1 MEIDNEAR
9 SSKRLFLA
17 FKLYLR
23 NILDISEDTNKEAT
37 MEEVKAGIPMKGQ
50 AAWVLI
56 FSILVASAGLN
67 TSSTAV
73 VIGAMLISPLMGPI
87 LGLGMS
93 LGINDM
99 DLMRKAI
106 KNFGVMVVLGLLT
119 SFLFFSIPIF
129 QNETPELRA
138 RTYPDVR
145 DVIIAF
151 AGGLALIVA
160 LSRKTKQFNTIAGV
174 AIATALMPPLCTA
187 GYGLATQKWDFFG
200 GALFLFTIN
209 TIFIALATFLVVRF
223 LQFPVVEY
231 VNSSKRKRISQ
242 LVYLVSLA
250 IIIPSIYM
258 FYELYKKSDFEQ
270 KTENLI
276 REHKELYDMVV
287 LDKKI
292 DIKTK
297 TVSFATIGK
306 SISNEVVEGW
316 KDKLKKQ
323 GYDEVK
329 FEITQNAENLET
341 QTKLEHIEKTYL
353 STQQL
358 LNKKDELLNRQER
371 DILDL
376 QKQINITEKSK
387 VPFDQIAKEIKINY
401 SNIEKISFAKF
412 IQTDFSKYDTIPVF
426 YLDWKMGVPEATKN
440 KELQKIQTWLRV
452 KLHSE
457 KIKIYPNTIII

>member
-1 MEIDNEAR
+1 MENHKEER
-9 SSKRLFLA
+9 SFKRLFVA

-23 NILDISEDTNKEAT
+23 DILDISEDTNKEAT
-37 MEEVKAGIPMKGQ
+37 LEEVKAGITMKGQ

-56 FSILVASAGLN
+56 FSILIASAGLN

-99 DLMRKAI
+99 DLMRRAI
-106 KNFGVMVVLGLLT
+106 KNFGVMVVLGLVT

-129 QNETPELRA
+129 QNETPELKA
-138 RTYPDVR
+138 RTFPDVR

-160 LSRKTKQFNTIAGV
+160 LSRRTKQFNTIAGV

-187 GYGLATQKWDFFG
+187 GYGLATHKWDFFG

-209 TIFIALATFLVVRF
+209 TIFIALATFAVVRF

-242 LVYLVSLA
+242 LVYLVSFA
-250 IIIPSIYM
+250 IILPSIYM

-270 KTENLI
+270 KADSLITEYKNA
-276 REHKELYDMVV
+276 YDMVV

-292 DIKTK
+292 DLKHKTI
-297 TVSFATIGK
+297 SFATIGK
-306 SISNEVVEGW
+306 SISSETVEGW
-316 KDKLKKQ
+316 KEKLNMQ
-323 GYDEVK
+323 GYEDVK
-329 FEITQNAENLET
+329 FDITQNAENLET
-341 QTKLEHIEKTYL
+341 QTKLEQIEQTYL
-353 STQQL
+353 TTQQL
-358 LNKKDELLNRQER
+358 LNKKDEQINRQER
-371 DILDL
+371 ELINL
-376 QKQINITEKSK
+376 QKQINITEKSR

-401 SNIEKISFAKF
+401 SNVSKISFAKL
-412 IQTDFSKYDTIPVF
+412 IQTDFTTYDTIPMF
-426 YLDWKMGVPEATKN
+426 YIDWKPGVSEATK
-440 KELQKIQTWLRV
+440 KMEQQKIKSWLQV

-457 KIKIYPNTIII
+457 KIKINQN